1 MARVLWLLTCLC
13 CVVGSAT
20 SFAQAQA
27 VAIDFGKQILPIL
40 QRSCIECHGP
50 DKQEGN
56 LRLDTRAATVQ
67 GGDSGAAIVP
77 GKPNSSELL
86 RRVALSRDHAEVM
99 PARGEPLSAA
109 QVRLLRDWIAA
120 GATWPD
126 GVRAAKHW
134 SYVKPTRPELP
145 AVKNATWSQHPLDR
159 FVLARLER
167 EGLAPSPP
175 AEHAILVRRLYLD
188 LIGLPPTPEQVDH
201 WVARLNDSSATRD
214 SAALSSQLSAFD
226 RQLTAL
232 VDSLLASDQF
242 GVRWARPWLD
252 YARYADSHGFQRDD
266 FRELWPYRDWVVDAL
281 NADMPFDQFTI
292 EQLAGDL
299 LPDATESQRIATGFN
314 RNAPTNVEA
323 GSDPEETRVNQVF
336 DRVNTLGMIW
346 LGSSLE
352 CAQCHDHKYDPFT
365 MRDYYG
371 LFAFF
376 NHTELEA
383 DRSNPKVPGSIRF
396 LGPEMK
402 LESPEIAAQSQAVR
416 QRLNE
421 VTRQIA
427 DRRAKL
433 ADTLDEWEAS
443 LQPTKSGAAHEHV
456 LAASDFD
463 SLEGATHEILADQSI
478 LLSGEAPDRDTYTI
492 TVPTKLAG
500 IRAIKL
506 ETLTHD
512 SLPGKGPG
520 RGDATRPNF
529 VLNRF
534 ALTVQRESGQQPQ
547 PVKFVSAKAD
557 FAQKNFDP
565 AGAIDENAT
574 TAWAINPEFHEPH
587 WAVFE
592 LAEPLDC
599 QAGATL
605 MFTLE
610 QNFGAART
618 IGRLRLSAVTGGAMG
633 SPLPSNV
640 ATVLAMSRDKRS
652 AAQRDVL
659 IDYRLQADPEH
670 AHWLKEKSRLE
681 AELKQL
687 QPPTTLVMRELD
699 EPRASTTF
707 MRGDFRAPGE
717 PVPPLTPAA
726 LYPLRVGHAGRVPN
740 DGRPTRLDLARWLV
754 DRENPLVARVTVNRW
769 WAELFGQGIVTTPE
783 DFGIKGELPTQ
794 PELLDWLA
802 VEFMEHGWSMK
813 HVLRT
818 IVTSATYR
826 QSSRVTPEL
835 LQRDDRNLLLTRGPR
850 CRLEAELIR
859 DNALAIAGL
868 LNTKRGGAPIRPYQ
882 PDGLWVKVGGQK
894 YDYVVSAADEK
905 YRRGLYVVWKRAA
918 PYPSFVNF
926 DANSRLACRVK
937 RPSSNTPLQ
946 ALTLMNDPVYVEIAK
961 AFALQ
966 VATHQQLTTVDERL
980 RQAFRSAVA
989 RAPQERELATLRTL
1003 YESQLASA
1011 NAQEL
1016 KRFIGDTKLQ
1026 PSVSPPEFA
1035 AWYAVCTAILNLDE
1049 TITKN

>member
-1 MARVLWLLTCLC
+1 MARGLSLLTWLC
-13 CVVGSAT
+13 CVVGGAA
-20 SFAQAQA
+20 SFAQEPP

-50 DKQEGN
+50 DKQEGK
-56 LRLDTRAATVQ
+56 LRLDTRAASVK

-86 RRVALSRDHAEVM
+86 RRVALSKDHAEVM

-109 QVRLLRDWIAA
+109 QVSLLRDWIAT
-120 GATWPD
+120 GATWPE

-134 SYVKPTRPELP
+134 SYVKPTRPDLP
-145 AVKNATWSQHPLDR
+145 SVKNTTWSQHPLDR
-159 FVLARLER
+159 FVLSRLER
-167 EGLAPSPP
+167 EGLTPSPP
-175 AEHAILVRRLYLD
+175 ADTAVLVRRLYLD
-188 LIGLPPTPEQVDH
+188 LIGIPPTPEQVDH
-201 WVARLNDSSATRD
+201 WVAKLNEAAPTRD
-214 SAALSSQLSAFD
+214 SAALSSRLSAFD
-226 RQLTAL
+226 HQLAAL

-266 FRELWPYRDWVVDAL
+266 FRDLWPYRDWVVDAL

-299 LPDATESQRIATGFN
+299 LPGATESQRIATGFN

-352 CAQCHDHKYDPFT
+352 CAQCHDHKYDPFS
-365 MRDYYG
+365 MREYYG

-396 LGPEMK
+396 LGPELK
-402 LESPEIAAQSQAVR
+402 LESREIAQQSQSVR
-416 QRLNE
+416 QRLSD

-427 DRRAKL
+427 ERRAKV

-443 LQPTKSGAAHEHV
+443 VQPTKTGAAQEHV

-492 TVPTKLAG
+492 TFATKLAG

-534 ALTVQRESGQQPQ
+534 ALAVKRDSAERPQ
-547 PVKFVSAKAD
+547 LIKFVAAKAD
-557 FAQKNFDP
+557 FAQKNYDP
-565 AGAIDENAT
+565 AGAIDENPK

-605 MFTLE
+605 TFTLE

-618 IGRLRLSAVTGGAMG
+618 IGRLRLSAITGGIEGPAV
-633 SPLPSNV
+633 PSNV
-640 ATVLAMSRDKRS
+640 AAVLAIAREKRS
-652 AAQRDVL
+652 AAQREVL
-659 IDYRLQADPEH
+659 IDHRLQDDREH
-670 AHWLKEKSRLE
+670 AASLKERTRLE

-699 EPRASTTF
+699 EPRESTLF
-707 MRGDFRAPGE
+707 MRGNFRTPGE
-717 PVPPLTPAA
+717 PVPPLTPAV
-726 LYPLRVGHAGRVPN
+726 LHPFRVGQASHGPRGERAM
-740 DGRPTRLDLARWLV
+740 RLDLARWLV

-783 DFGIKGELPTQ
+783 DFGIKGELPTH

-826 QSSRVTPEL
+826 QSSRITPEL
-835 LQRDDRNLLLTRGPR
+835 LRRDDRNLLLTRGPR
-850 CRLEAELIR
+850 FRLEAELIR

-894 YDYVVSAADEK
+894 YDYVVSAADER

-937 RPSSNTPLQ
+937 RPRSNTPLQ

-966 VATHQQLTTVDERL
+966 ILTDRELKTIDDRL
-980 RQAFRSAVA
+980 RDAFRRAVA
-989 RAPQERELATLRTL
+989 REPQARELATLRSL
-1003 YESQLASA
+1003 YKSQLTSA
-1011 NAQEL
+1011 DAQEL
-1016 KRFIGDTKLQ
+1016 KKFLSDLKLPQ
-1026 PSVSPPEFA
+1026 QVSAAEFA